1 MSIQETATKIKRN
14 WISKLPETPPIEDYF
29 LSQKKITEDQYVEC
43 KSIALERQCNIANV
57 LIEKGYSSENAIL
70 NFYAEFLEVDYI
82 ANLTRKNLEDLDYD
96 TSFLNRFNPKQLDSK
111 GYMPVKFESAEFSGI
126 VQMFKATII
135 ISDPWQ
141 MPDIES
147 EISNVIKISLRERTK
162 LKDKEQYKNTQLLI
176 DDPTIEIEIYLAKI
190 GEIRRVLQEVAGGDV
205 ADKYAINTKEEQ
217 EARSQVNKILNT
229 AIKHKASDIQIT
241 TMNRQRGIKVRFRED
256 GDMVTIDR
264 ILNYSARDYGTLLNK
279 IMGMSG
285 MEYTRKEIPQSG
297 AFRHFFE
304 QNPYDIR
311 VQVMPTIMNSAD
323 LDGSCIQMRILYK
336 QSAVTLDNCGLYPD
350 QMSLIRDMYKQPWG
364 MLLTTGPTGSGK
376 TTTIYSILQELDLEK
391 KCCYTI
397 EDPVEYVLED
407 TVQTP
412 VSEARGRSFAD
423 LIKSLM
429 RSDPDILYL
438 GEIRDNTSAEA
449 AIQIANTGHT
459 VFSTLHTNSSYNVPQ
474 RLQSMGIP
482 SHALGSS
489 LSGVIAQRLA
499 KKICPHCKER
509 YEPPREVLNR
519 LELPLNGEYWH
530 GSGKNKTGDECPFC
544 KGKGFKGR
552 IGIFEVLPLFK
563 HPGWES
569 LLHDPSKLKYEMVTS
584 FGYLDLYSDAVRKIR
599 DGLISPDSID
609 GLISPNDVVASTFI
623 KN

>member
-126 VQMFKATII
+126 VKMFKATII

-397 EDPVEYVLED
+397 EDPVEYVLEG

-609 GLISPNDVVASTFI
+609 GLISTNDVVASTFI